1 MDIQN
6 TYNPA
11 AFFEEIQN
19 ITNEI
24 EGIFKDYNFHIE
36 KKDLLQ
42 FVSSTML
49 YEVQTQL
56 TIERIVNDIEL
67 YRFLNDNES
76 ELELHSPTH
85 KGCYKLDIFQIR
97 DFKSKILN
105 KINTNISSLIK
116 KSNNQAFQFE
126 SIKLSIDQWY
136 EILTKHNFIIKQK
149 NNKELVT
156 IRNIY
161 KFATTK
167 GLIVEKINQKGTNA
181 LTNKDLSFIYDI
193 IFFIKN
199 KKRDTISNTKEKSD
213 YIRYRQKKSGKK
225 KWEIMFG

>member
-136 EILTKHNFIIKQK
+136 EILTKHNFIIEQK
-149 NNKELVT
+149 
-156 IRNIY
+156 
-161 KFATTK
+161 TTK
-167 GLIVEKINQKGTNA
+167 N
-181 LTNKDLSFIYDI
+181 
-193 IFFIKN
+193 
-199 KKRDTISNTKEKSD
+199 
-213 YIRYRQKKSGKK
+213 
-225 KWEIMFG
+225 

>member
-76 ELELHSPTH
+76 ELEL
-85 KGCYKLDIFQIR
+85 
-97 DFKSKILN
+97 
-105 KINTNISSLIK
+105 SLIH
-116 KSNNQAFQFE
+116 
-126 SIKLSIDQWY
+126 I
-136 EILTKHNFIIKQK
+136 
-149 NNKELVT
+149 
-156 IRNIY
+156 
-161 KFATTK
+161 
-167 GLIVEKINQKGTNA
+167 
-181 LTNKDLSFIYDI
+181 
-193 IFFIKN
+193 
-199 KKRDTISNTKEKSD
+199 
-213 YIRYRQKKSGKK
+213 
-225 KWEIMFG
+225 